1 MAFLVKGSER
11 GGVTSAAGMASA
23 VAANQREFPGVV
35 GDHMGYASYAAQ
47 RGGKHRDAK
56 ALTGSG
62 GAGAPEVVKD
72 YRSDTFRA
80 VYILRYGE
88 AAHVPQ
94 ALQKKSKTGRET
106 PHRDREAAALSGV
119 YQPDVSKM
127 LRGVC

>member
-1 MAFLVKGSER
+1 MADESPFKPVVWAGSSR
-11 GGVTSAAGMASA
+11 TDL
-23 VAANQREFPGVV
+23 REFPGVV

-56 ALTGSG
+56 ALTGFG
-62 GAGAPEVVKD
+62 GAGALEVVKD
-72 YRSDTFRA
+72 DRSDTFRS
-80 VYILRYGE
+80 VYTLRYGE

-106 PHRDREAAALSGV
+106 PHRDREAAALFGV